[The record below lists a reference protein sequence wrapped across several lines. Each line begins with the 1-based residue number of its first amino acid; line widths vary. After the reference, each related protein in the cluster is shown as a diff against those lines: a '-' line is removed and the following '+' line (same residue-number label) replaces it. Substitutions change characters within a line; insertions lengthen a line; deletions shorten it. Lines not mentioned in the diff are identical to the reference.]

1 MKIGFI
7 GLGKMGLPVAENIL
21 NAGHD
26 LSVYN
31 RTAAKADPLKDAGA
45 SVASNP
51 AEAAAGDV
59 VFTMPFSDDH
69 MDEVMFGDG
78 GILAAMKPG
87 AIHVCMSTLSVVTAD
102 RITQAHTDAGH
113 GYVAAPVMG
122 RPEMA
127 AAAKLFVLAAGNA
140 KTIETVQPIFDVIG
154 QRTFVLGDRPSQSNL
169 IKLCLN
175 FMAASAINSMGE
187 SMALARKC
195 GIEPDAYLEVFTGT
209 IFPGVVYQ
217 TYGKII
223 ADENYDSP
231 GADLDLGIKDVGQL
245 IEAATAQTVPMPIA
259 SVLHNNF
266 VMAKARGNADK
277 DWAVVAKLMAE
288 NAGIE

>member
-26 LSVYN
+26 LTVYN
-31 RTAAKADPLKDAGA
+31 RTPSKAASLKDAGA
-45 SVASNP
+45 SVASSP
-51 AEAAAGDV
+51 AEAATGDV

-69 MDEVMFGDG
+69 MEEVMSGEG
-78 GILAAMKPG
+78 GILSEMKPG
-87 AIHVCMSTLSVVTAD
+87 AIHVCMSTLSIVTAD
-102 RITQAHTDAGH
+102 KITQAHAGAGH
-113 GYVAAPVMG
+113 RYVAAPVMG

-127 AAAKLFVLAAGNA
+127 QAAKLFVLAGGEA
-140 KTIETVQPIFDVIG
+140 KTIEAVQPIFDVIA
-154 QRTFVLGDRPSQSNL
+154 QRTFVLGDRPSQANL
-169 IKLCLN
+169 IKLCIN

-195 GIEPDAYLEVFTGT
+195 GIDPDAYLEVFTGT

-223 ADENYDSP
+223 AEKNYDSP

-245 IEAATAQTVPMPIA
+245 IEAATAETVPMPIA

-266 VMAKARGNADK
+266 VMAKARGNEDK
-277 DWAVVAKLMAE
+277 DWAVVAKVMAE